1 MAKKKKPAS
10 SQQLPP
16 EFLRKLQSIT
26 AKRAKTVIDHIL
38 AHGFITTEELSA
50 QYGYDHAP
58 RAARDVREQGIPLET
73 FKVTAANGRKI
84 AAYRF
89 GDPANVRAG
98 RAGGRT
104 VWPKDFKN
112 ALATRNGCKC
122 GICHTA
128 YEARYLQIDHRVPY
142 EVGGDQIGDIATDD
156 FMLVCG
162 SCNRAKSWSCEHCT
176 NWIETHDSSVCRTCY
191 WASPT
196 SYLHVA
202 LRLIRRLDVTWTES
216 EVQQYER
223 LRELAQV
230 AEQELPEFVKAVLRR
245 SVNQGGLP

>member
-1 MAKKKKPAS
+1 MPRKKTSTPS
-10 SQQLPP
+10 PQLPP
-16 EFLRKLQSIT
+16 EFLAKLQSIT

-38 AHGFITTEELSA
+38 AHGFITTEELSEK
-50 QYGYDHAP
+50 YGYDHAP
-58 RAARDVREQGIPLET
+58 RAARDVRELGIPLET

-89 GDPANVRAG
+89 GDPSKVRAG
-98 RAGGRT
+98 RTGGRRA
-104 VWPKDFKN
+104 WPKDFKN
-112 ALATRNGCKC
+112 ALITHDGCRC
-122 GICHTA
+122 AICNTD

-142 EVGGDQIGDIATDD
+142 EISGDHADDLAVDD

-162 SCNRAKSWSCEHCT
+162 SCNRAKSWSCEHCS
-176 NWIETHDSSVCRTCY
+176 NWIEAHDSSVCCTCY
-191 WASPT
+191 WASP
-196 SYLHVA
+196 SGYLHVA

-230 AEQELPEFVKAVLRR
+230 AEQELPEFVKGVLRL
-245 SVNQGGLP
+245 SLNQN